1 MILVVL
7 TVLVVSGNQPVD
19 CATFCTSSILFTK
32 DGTKETER
40 EREKKKETGSL
51 QEKFVVI
58 PHLGNKPN
66 KVNWIFS

>member
-1 MILVVL
+1 VEISLL
-7 TVLVVSGNQPVD
+7 IALPFAPQ
-19 CATFCTSSILFTK
+19 FFFTK

-40 EREKKKETGSL
+40 ERKKNGSP
-51 QEKFVVI
+51 QVKFVVI